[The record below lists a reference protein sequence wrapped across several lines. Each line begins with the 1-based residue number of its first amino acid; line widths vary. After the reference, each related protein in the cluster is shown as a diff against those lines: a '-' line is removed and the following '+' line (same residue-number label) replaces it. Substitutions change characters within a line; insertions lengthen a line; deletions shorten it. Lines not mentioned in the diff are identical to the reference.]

1 MLCKKTLKDLMFLTR
16 CRDFFVNCN
25 AFCAPVVWAG
35 ILLYILISVT
45 NADFDTSELAIQR
58 GIRSAM
64 AESLVKK
71 SNCEHY
77 TVCLWTVA
85 SLYRCDR
92 LYHTSVGFALL
103 FLTREVMRDLD
114 VWDE

>member
-1 MLCKKTLKDLMFLTR
+1 M
-16 CRDFFVNCN
+16 
-25 AFCAPVVWAG
+25 
-35 ILLYILISVT
+35 ISVT

-58 GIRSAM
+58 GIRSAK

-77 TVCLWTVA
+77 IVCLWTVA

-103 FLTREVMRDLD
+103 VLTREVMRDLD